1 MNKYITIE
9 GLEGVGKTF
18 FVKKLKNVVI
28 IPDDDLDDFENNVI
42 DNIRVKDPFF
52 RNDNPLISFLCFT
65 AVDLHIF
72 ERKVK
77 NNLLNNNVVQ
87 DRGVDTT
94 CLYSA
99 LQMAEEDREI
109 IVSFKELFEIR
120 KKLFRIPD
128 LTIVLIDDF
137 EKCIKRAEERNGKKY
152 SKKEVEFL
160 KMIDKGFKLLIKEFP
175 DRIKFI
181 DKKGKSD
188 EEILEEINLMV
199 L

>member
-1 MNKYITIE
+1 MGKYITIE

-18 FVKKLKNVVI
+18 FIKKLKNVVA
-28 IPDDDLDDFENNVI
+28 IPDDDLDDFENKLIENMKG
-42 DNIRVKDPFF
+42 KDPFF
-52 RNDNPLISFLCFT
+52 RDENPLISFLCFT
-65 AVDLHIF
+65 SVDLHIF

-77 NNLLNNNVVQ
+77 NNLLDNNVVQ

-99 LQMAEEDREI
+99 LQMSNDNEI
-109 IVSFKELFEIR
+109 INNFKRLLEIR
-120 KKLFRIPD
+120 KRIFRIPD

-152 SKKEVEFL
+152 SKEEVEFL
-160 KMIDKGFKLLIKEFP
+160 KRVDKCFKLLIKEFP
-175 DRIKFI
+175 DRIKAI
-181 DKKGKSD
+181 DKNGKSD
-188 EEILEEINLMV
+188 DEVLKEINLMV